1 MHNNIVLWY
10 DSEWMIVDANGIAI
24 NLKRV
29 PKMCMI
35 VPKID
40 MKLRTLT
47 LTAPDCDDFVLSLDE
62 KPEAPKNFE
71 GQKLKVCGSE
81 VRLRNFFSSE

>member
-1 MHNNIVLWY
+1 
-10 DSEWMIVDANGIAI
+10 MIVDANGIAL

-35 VPKID
+35 KPKID
-40 MKLRTLT
+40 LLKERTLT
-47 LTAPDCDDFVLSLDE
+47 LTAPGCDDFVLSLDE
-62 KPEAPKNFE
+62 KPEAPKDYE

-81 VRLRNFFSSE
+81 VRFIPVKRYETFVVSSSPD